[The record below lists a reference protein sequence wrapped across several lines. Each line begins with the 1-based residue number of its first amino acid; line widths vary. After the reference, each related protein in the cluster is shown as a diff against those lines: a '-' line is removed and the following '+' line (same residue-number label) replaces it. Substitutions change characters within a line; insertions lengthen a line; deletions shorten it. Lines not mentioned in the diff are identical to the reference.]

1 MDRLRSFFAS
11 EAAGGVWLL
20 AAAFLAIVSAN
31 GPLAPVYERLLT
43 VPLGVS
49 AGDAAVVK
57 PLLLWINDGLM
68 AVFFLHVALEVK
80 RELLEGALSSRQRL
94 ALPGIAALGGMAVPA
109 LIYSLVTW
117 SDPVALSGWAIPAAT
132 DIAFA
137 LGVLALLGRR
147 VPASLKIFLLTLAV
161 VDDMGAVVIIALF
174 YTSSL
179 APASLLLGT
188 LAMAVLMIMNRLG
201 VRGLAPYVLVGI
213 AGWFCVLQS
222 GVHATLA
229 GVMIG
234 FAIPH
239 RLPGETGSPLLRME
253 HGLKPWVMLLIL
265 PVFAFA
271 NAGISFD
278 AINPAALSSPVTVGI
293 VLGLFLG
300 KQLGVMGFAWAS
312 VRLGAAR
319 LPDGADWRHV
329 YGVAL
334 LTGIGFTMSLF
345 IASLAFEG
353 GGGAAVTDY
362 RLGILLGSF
371 VSAVSGYVV
380 LRAVS
385 AGRSRDVTPG
395 AAPVAASDGQ

>member
-1 MDRLRSFFAS
+1 
-11 EAAGGVWLL
+11 
-20 AAAFLAIVSAN
+20 
-31 GPLAPVYERLLT
+31 
-43 VPLGVS
+43 
-49 AGDAAVVK
+49 
-57 PLLLWINDGLM
+57 
-68 AVFFLHVALEVK
+68 
-80 RELLEGALSSRQRL
+80 
-94 ALPGIAALGGMAVPA
+94 
-109 LIYSLVTW
+109 
-117 SDPVALSGWAIPAAT
+117 
-132 DIAFA
+132 
-137 LGVLALLGRR
+137 
-147 VPASLKIFLLTLAV
+147 
-161 VDDMGAVVIIALF
+161 
-174 YTSSL
+174 
-179 APASLLLGT
+179 
-188 LAMAVLMIMNRLG
+188 
-201 VRGLAPYVLVGI
+201 
-213 AGWFCVLQS
+213 
-222 GVHATLA
+222 
-229 GVMIG
+229 MIG